1 MKVLVLGA
9 SGATGSLVV
18 QQLLNRNIGVRIV
31 VRDIKKVPGDY
42 LSNGYLE
49 YVVGSISEFEPG
61 KYSDLI
67 KDCDAV
73 VSCLGH
79 NISFR
84 GLYGKP
90 RMLVSDTVKKVC
102 NAITESKNERVKL
115 ILMNTTGNMNRK
127 ISEKYSEA
135 DKIVISMLNILLP
148 PQKDNV
154 EAAKYLSNHLGE
166 TNSKIEWVA
175 VRPDTLINEESESK
189 YEILESIERS
199 PIFDAGKT
207 SRINVGC
214 FMVELLLDENLWK
227 KWKFKMP
234 VIYNR

>member
-42 LSNGYLE
+42 LSNEHLE